1 MNGHYRTIGENN
13 KTTLNKPA
21 DCDVV
26 YYSELNEWFTQDAFR
41 NFSLKYVVDRCIHYK
56 ANGKEHPVK
65 AGNFLLAVKQPYVKA
80 YFDSSDTVKSICI
93 DIRPETM
100 AEALTVMS
108 AATDPDLDNYLSG
121 YFRTPYFFETV
132 CPLNEQIPFAGQLQ
146 ALVKAIKEG
155 QANEHLNKEWF
166 LSLAEKIIYHEYGNY
181 LALNGIR
188 SVRLETK
195 KELLRRLSLAKR
207 YMDETFLQESSIAEI
222 AAYCNLSEFHFFRS
236 YRQAFGITPYQ
247 YLLNKR
253 LEFARRMIAL
263 HQHSLTEVALHCG
276 FPDLFTFSKA
286 FKRKYGQAPSHYTA
300 WHP

>member
-1 MNGHYRTIGENN
+1 MNGQFRTIAENN

-56 ANGKEHPVK
+56 ANGKEHPVN

-80 YFDSSDTVKSICI
+80 YFDSSNTVKSICI

-108 AATDPDLDNYLSG
+108 ATTDLDLDNYLSG

-132 CPLNEQIPFAGQLQ
+132 CPLSEQVPFAGQLQ

-155 QANEHLNKEWF
+155 QADEQVNKEWF

-195 KELLRRLSLAKR
+195 KELLRRLTLAKQ
-207 YMDETFLQESSIAEI
+207 YMDETFLQERSIAEI

-236 YRQAFGITPYQ
+236 FRQAFGITPYQ

-253 LEFARRMIAL
+253 LEFARGMIAL
-263 HQHSLTEVALHCG
+263 QQHSLTGVALHCG

>member
-1 MNGHYRTIGENN
+1 MNGHYRTIVENN
-13 KTTLNKPA
+13 KGTLNKPA

-56 ANGKEHPVK
+56 TGNKELSVL

-80 YFDSSDTVKSICI
+80 YFDTSHTVKSVCI

-108 AATDPDLDNYLSG
+108 AGTDPDLDNYVAG
-121 YFRTPYFFETV
+121 YFRPPNFFETV
-132 CPLNEQIPFAGQLQ
+132 CPLTDHVPFAGQLQ
-146 ALVKAIKEG
+146 ALVNAIRTGE
-155 QANEHLNKEWF
+155 ASEHVNKEWF

-188 SVRLETK
+188 SVKLETR
-195 KELLRRLSLAKR
+195 KELLRRLSVAKQ
-207 YMDETFLQESSIAEI
+207 YMDESFLQERSVAEI

-236 YRQAFGITPYQ
+236 FRQAFGITPYQ

-253 LEFARRMIAL
+253 LEFARGMIAL
-263 HQHSLTEVALHCG
+263 QQHSLTDVALHCG
-276 FPDLFTFSKA
+276 FPDIFTFSKA
-286 FKRKYGQAPSHYTA
+286 FKRKYGQSPSRFTA
-300 WHP
+300 